1 MREIDLCL
9 HKYYSYRIKLKMA
22 NLVNKLS
29 TKLNFNIQLCIYKFL
44 TLKYVEIKLQNNTKC
59 DK

>member
-1 MREIDLCL
+1 MRETNLCP
-9 HKYYSYRIKLKMA
+9 HKYCSYRIKLKMA

-29 TKLNFNIQLCIYKFL
+29 TILNLNIQLCIYKFL

>member
-9 HKYYSYRIKLKMA
+9 HKYCSYRIKLKMA

-29 TKLNFNIQLCIYKFL
+29 TKLNLNIQLCIYKFL
-44 TLKYVEIKLQNNTKC
+44 ILKYVELKLQNNTKC